1 MDTINRLAWILLAA
15 IHAPP
20 AMAALM
26 PGMMGKLY
34 GVAPQGEV
42 GLMLAH
48 RACLFL
54 AVAFGCLWGALDA
67 EARRP
72 LSVIVM
78 ISIVG
83 FLILYIAA
91 GTPPGPL
98 RRIALV
104 DAAALAPLAWVLLQ
118 AWGPRAA

>member
-1 MDTINRLAWILLAA
+1 
-15 IHAPP
+15 
-20 AMAALM
+20 
-26 PGMMGKLY
+26 
-34 GVAPQGEV
+34 
-42 GLMLAH
+42 MLAH
-48 RACLFL
+48 RAFLFL

>member
-1 MDTINRLAWILLAA
+1 MDTFNRLAWILLAA

-20 AMAALM
+20 AMAAFM

-42 GLMLAH
+42 GLMLAQ
-48 RACLFL
+48 RAFLFL

>member
-1 MDTINRLAWILLAA
+1 
-15 IHAPP
+15 
-20 AMAALM
+20 
-26 PGMMGKLY
+26 
-34 GVAPQGEV
+34 
-42 GLMLAH
+42 MLAH
-48 RACLFL
+48 RAFLFL
-54 AVAFGCLWGALDA
+54 AVAVACLWGAFDP

-72 LSVIVM
+72 LSVVVM
-78 ISIVG
+78 ISITG

-91 GTPPGPL
+91 GAPPGPL